1 MRKDSQY
8 KQRCAVPR
16 GRPLQSPSACNAA
29 LAPINGLLSSRFLE
43 NKSDPSD
50 LGCNC
55 LIKVGSSCFLEPDC
69 NRPCGR
75 LLSHRRYVLVD
86 AWAILRT
93 LTFANR
99 YRRDMGRWSCE
110 TSHLPNFAAAA
121 PTSPLHQ
128 HQWRKIVQYGLP
140 NQPACGHEVV

>member
-75 LLSHRRYVLVD
+75 LLSHRRDVLVD

-93 LTFANR
+93 FNVRKQIIGETWAGGAVKHPTFPI
-99 YRRDMGRWSCE
+99 
-110 TSHLPNFAAAA
+110 LP
-121 PTSPLHQ
+121 PPPPLHLCTNINGGKLSNMDF
-128 HQWRKIVQYGLP
+128 RINRLVDTR
-140 NQPACGHEVV
+140 